1 MCHEVCYKNNII
13 NNVCKVL
20 FDTCVKLKNYTNII
34 NIFYNANI
42 INSVYKVDLMVVTIT
57 CNKL

>member
-1 MCHEVCYKNNII
+1 MCHKVFYKNNII

-20 FDTCVKLKNYTNII
+20 FDTCVKLKYYTNII

-42 INSVYKVDLMVVTIT
+42 INSIYKVGLKVVTIM
-57 CNKL
+57 CNKV